1 MSVGPVGQEEAMA
14 SPMLVTGG
22 TGTLGRQVVPRLRH
36 AGYHVRVLSRPSP
49 GAEGGNKGG
58 EGIEPVTGDLATGE
72 GIEAA
77 VAGTEIVL
85 HLAGS
90 AKGDQVKAAYLVRAA
105 SPAGVV
111 QLTYR
116 PTGT

>member
-1 MSVGPVGQEEAMA
+1 
-14 SPMLVTGG
+14 MLITGG

-36 AGYHVRVLSRPSP
+36 AGYHVRVLSRPSHR

-58 EGIEPVTGDLATGE
+58 EGIELVPGDLATGE

-77 VAGTEIVL
+77 VAG
-85 HLAGS
+85 S
-90 AKGDQVKAAYLVRAA
+90 AKGDEVKAAHLVGPRHRPGWSS
-105 SPAGVV
+105 SPAG
-111 QLTYR
+111 

>member
-1 MSVGPVGQEEAMA
+1 
-14 SPMLVTGG
+14 
-22 TGTLGRQVVPRLRH
+22 VP
-36 AGYHVRVLSRPSP
+36 
-49 GAEGGNKGG
+49 
-58 EGIEPVTGDLATGE
+58 GDLATGE
-72 GIEAA
+72 GLEAA

-85 HLAGS
+85 QLAGS
-90 AKGDQVKAAYLVRAA
+90 ANGDQVKAAHLVRAA

>member
-1 MSVGPVGQEEAMA
+1 MA

-22 TGTLGRQVVPRLRH
+22 TGTLGRQIVPRLRH
-36 AGYHVRVLSRPSP
+36 AGDDVRVLSRPSHR

-58 EGIEPVTGDLATGE
+58 EGIELVPGDLATGE

-77 VAGTEIVL
+77 VAG
-85 HLAGS
+85 S
-90 AKGDQVKAAYLVRAA
+90 AKGDEVKAAHLIRAA
-105 SPAGVV
+105 SQAGVV

>member
-1 MSVGPVGQEEAMA
+1 M
-14 SPMLVTGG
+14 
-22 TGTLGRQVVPRLRH
+22 RH

-58 EGIEPVTGDLATGE
+58 EGIEIELVTGDLATGE

-90 AKGDQVKAAYLVRAA
+90 AKGDQVKAAHLVRAA

>member
-1 MSVGPVGQEEAMA
+1 MA

-22 TGTLGRQVVPRLRH
+22 TGTLGAAGRPAAAARRLPRP
-36 AGYHVRVLSRPSP
+36 RPQPAPSQS
-49 GAEGGNKGG
+49 AEGGNKVA
-58 EGIEPVTGDLATGE
+58 EGIELVTGNLATGE

-90 AKGDQVKAAYLVRAA
+90 AKGDQVKAAHLVGAA
-105 SPAGVV
+105 SPSSVV